1 MGLLTFPVFKDGPL
15 PMGMQKDLKVS
26 KASLYCFIDAHVVF
40 VVVLRI
46 SGALFALTLDTN
58 ICRQNIEK
66 TTQGPQ
72 VLWCQCSSTTRYNH
86 YHGKIGAPA
95 EALMLKEK
103 VIFLVTWIAQ

>member
-66 TTQGPQ
+66 TTQRPQ
-72 VLWCQCSSTTRYNH
+72 ILKYC
-86 YHGKIGAPA
+86 GAN
-95 EALMLKEK
+95 
-103 VIFLVTWIAQ
+103 VAQQLDTIITMAKLGHQQKH